1 MKAVIFDL
9 DGTLV
14 DSLENIAFCMNSSL
28 KAFGFK
34 EHKVND
40 FKMFIGEG
48 SYKLASNA
56 LPSQTSEEMVKN
68 VFNRFIEIYDA
79 NIYENT
85 LPYDGIYELLKKLK
99 DTNLKLGILS
109 NKPHKFTEQFGIKFF
124 KHCGFD
130 EIHGQKENVP
140 PKPHAMGALNIAK
153 SFNVKPEEVFYVG
166 DSSTDMQ
173 TAANAKMKSIGVLW
187 GFRPKVELIE
197 NGANFLAK
205 DCEELWDIIDSQ
217 RD

>member
-56 LPSQTSEEMVKN
+56 LPAQTSD
-68 VFNRFIEIYDA
+68 DA

-85 LPYDGIYELLKKLK
+85 IPYDGIYELLKKLK
-99 DTNLKLGILS
+99 NTNLKLGILS
-109 NKPHKFTEQFGIKFF
+109 NKPHKFTEQFGIRFF

-153 SFNVKPEEVFYVG
+153 SFNIKPEEIFYVG
-166 DSSTDMQ
+166 DSSVDMQ

-197 NGANFLAK
+197 NGADFLAK

>member
-14 DSLENIAFCMNSSL
+14 NSLENIAFCMNSAL
-28 KAFGFK
+28 KEFGFK

-40 FKMFIGEG
+40 YKMFIGEG
-48 SYKLASNA
+48 SFKLATNA
-56 LPSQTSEEMVKN
+56 LPKDTKEEMITK
-68 VFNRFIEIYDA
+68 VFNSFIKTYDA

-99 DTNLKLGILS
+99 QTNLKLGILS
-109 NKPHKFTEQFGIKFF
+109 NKPHKFTQQFGIKFF

-130 EIHGQKENVP
+130 EIHGQKENIP

-153 SFNVKPEEVFYVG
+153 GFNLKPEEIFYVG
-166 DSSTDMQ
+166 DSSVDMK
-173 TAANAKMKSIGVLW
+173 TASNAKMKSIGVLW
-187 GFRPKVELIE
+187 GFRPKEELIE
-197 NGANFLAK
+197 NGANYLAK

-217 RD
+217 RF